1 MINDFILYAFIAS
14 IGTWFIT
21 ALGSS
26 LVFVIKSENKKLL
39 SLIIGLGAGIMIAAS
54 FFSLILPSLER
65 LESSNRSFLE
75 AVLGFLAGGLFLFV
89 IDVIISKLSKKENK
103 DKRNSLL
110 FLAVTLHNIPEGLAI
125 GVAFGLALESKLTQD
140 LINAYL
146 LALGIGLQNFPE
158 GLAISLPLKNNGMSK
173 FKAFMHGQVSAIV
186 EPISAII
193 GVILIYLIEMILPFI
208 LCFASGA
215 MIYVVVEE
223 LIPNG
228 KFNEDD
234 KMCTLGIIFGFVIM
248 MILDLAF

>member
-1 MINDFILYAFIAS
+1 
-14 IGTWFIT
+14 
-21 ALGSS
+21 
-26 LVFVIKSENKKLL
+26 
-39 SLIIGLGAGIMIAAS
+39 
-54 FFSLILPSLER
+54 
-65 LESSNRSFLE
+65 
-75 AVLGFLAGGLFLFV
+75 
-89 IDVIISKLSKKENK
+89 
-103 DKRNSLL
+103 
-110 FLAVTLHNIPEGLAI
+110 
-125 GVAFGLALESKLTQD
+125 
-140 LINAYL
+140 
-146 LALGIGLQNFPE
+146 
-158 GLAISLPLKNNGMSK
+158 MSK